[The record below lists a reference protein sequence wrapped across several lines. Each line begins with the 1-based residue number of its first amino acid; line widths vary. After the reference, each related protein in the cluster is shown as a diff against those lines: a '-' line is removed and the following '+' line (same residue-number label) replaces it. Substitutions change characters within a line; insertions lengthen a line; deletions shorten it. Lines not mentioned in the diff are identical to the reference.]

1 MNSQKILKLISIT
14 IYLLIIIGCSNSD
27 SQVVD
32 DITKFQ
38 WKLVSIELEDE
49 TIILS
54 ERSYAKDLSYI
65 LIFTENST
73 FSLDT
78 SVNAA
83 MGKYSINSNLLSFID
98 YKELSE
104 AGTNDPEQLKI
115 DELLLQRLMNITEF
129 KSNEDHLILTS
140 MNSKLVF
147 QIHK

>member
-65 LIFTENST
+65 LSFTENST

-129 KSNEDHLILTS
+129 KTNENFLFLISL
-140 MNSKLVF
+140 NDKFIFKKVN
-147 QIHK
+147 